1 MDCVCSSTCSCC
13 IKSANTIDG
22 LKGEIGVLN
31 AQLRAALE
39 EINHFRKLLDMAPL
53 QTIQVSSSSITTYTL
68 KKRETV
74 GLATLPPEILNHIVT
89 LMDSKYIMPFCQAVP
104 QLKHISQAIYD
115 VGKAFKM
122 KLNMIWPEF
131 WFPVEWIEDDFYK
144 SRFRPGNPIPISG
157 KNLVSI
163 SKLTHL
169 LSRYGGVAK
178 VQMSTLDYLEHVMP
192 LLPNVVDVYIQ
203 ADNEGFLGYWNN
215 DEDEYSK
222 MLVLIQKR
230 GITIRTMDVPT
241 DDKYNPEETSKL
253 LREARAQNVNHWRCT
268 SLESFSF
275 RVLLEFQNVE
285 RIDFQGID
293 PMMEA
298 VYFDGLVDL
307 LPQLKNLRYISFE
320 DCDVDGTSL
329 PALRRGYELKKIGW
343 VEFWDKGVFFGYP
356 SLVWKKGSSAKN

>member
-1 MDCVCSSTCSCC
+1 
-13 IKSANTIDG
+13 
-22 LKGEIGVLN
+22 
-31 AQLRAALE
+31 
-39 EINHFRKLLDMAPL
+39 
-53 QTIQVSSSSITTYTL
+53 
-68 KKRETV
+68 
-74 GLATLPPEILNHIVT
+74 
-89 LMDSKYIMPFCQAVP
+89 
-104 QLKHISQAIYD
+104 
-115 VGKAFKM
+115 
-122 KLNMIWPEF
+122 MIWPEF

-144 SRFRPGNPIPISG
+144 SRFRPGNAIPISG

-203 ADNEGFLGYWNN
+203 ADNEGFLG
-215 DEDEYSK
+215 
-222 MLVLIQKR
+222 

-241 DDKYNPEETSKL
+241 DDKYNPEETSKF
-253 LREARAQNVNHWRCT
+253 LREARAQYVNHWRCT